1 MEWSL
6 IHVPPVSMSRPG
18 LTLPFSKEGIFLKYS
33 SRSRK
38 WSLLIFEIQFPMLL
52 FFTFV
57 QDNQKWKV
65 VTKNKM
71 NNPIFVDEETI
82 PMVHQDDGEGYDD

>member
-1 MEWSL
+1 
-6 IHVPPVSMSRPG
+6 
-18 LTLPFSKEGIFLKYS
+18 
-33 SRSRK
+33 
-38 WSLLIFEIQFPMLL
+38 MLL

-71 NNPIFVDEETI
+71 DNPIFVDEETI
-82 PMVHQDDGEGYDD
+82 PMVHQDHGEGYDD